1 MSTMADL
8 MAQEDAKMKASGFD
22 PRSPD
27 QKQPPAD
34 PRPTFK
40 KGDKPAAPVVKAPE
54 PKVEEPEVKAPAP
67 AAQDLDAFL
76 DSALDGKPAATKAPE
91 PAPSDKDNNLA
102 FLRKSAE
109 EARAEAKRLAEEK
122 AALAA
127 DLEKHRAELAKIDVA
142 YDPEFQRLF
151 EKPMDAIREKAR
163 QIGEYSGLKPE
174 HIEKVLREGLDL
186 PRPQLK
192 EMLKGMDAD
201 ADTVSN
207 FAQLAME
214 KAMLVKSRAAALQNH
229 EQTAA
234 QIKQQRVAA
243 QAQQLGQLGEIR
255 NQAMRLGVK
264 AAMAEDQTGF
274 LKPSAAEDQ
283 AALAADIR
291 RLPSV
296 LDPAPGEDSAKHYAR
311 QVGVITKGLAFDRV
325 AQRAVAAEQELAALK
340 ADLAKRGWS
349 LQTVAV
355 ADGKA
360 KVVPVN
366 DRQRFAEEDPNAAF
380 AAMVAGSAQKRL
392 SGG

>member
-1 MSTMADL
+1 MA
-8 MAQEDAKMKASGFD
+8 ASGFD
-22 PRSPD
+22 PSRPD
-27 QKQPPAD
+27 QKQPAVD

-40 KGDKPAAPVVKAPE
+40 KGGQVTTPPATPASSEPQSTPAQVTAPPAAPAAP
-54 PKVEEPEVKAPAP
+54 
-67 AAQDLDAFL
+67 DLDAFL
-76 DSALDGKPAATKAPE
+76 DSALDGKPAVTKAPE

-109 EARAEAKRLAEEK
+109 EARAESKRLAEEK

-127 DLEKHRAELAKIDVA
+127 DLAKYQSELAKIDVA
-142 YDPEFQRLF
+142 YDPVFQQQF
-151 EKPMDAIREKAR
+151 EKPMDAIREEAK

-174 HIEKVLREGLDL
+174 HIERILREGLDL

-201 ADTVSN
+201 ADTVST
-207 FAQLAME
+207 FAALAMK

-234 QIKQQRVAA
+234 QIKQQRMAQ
-243 QAQQLGQLGEIR
+243 QAQQMGQLGEIR

-274 LKPSAAEDQ
+274 LKPAAAEDQ

-325 AQRAVAAEQELAALK
+325 AQRAVAAETELAALK
-340 ADLAKRGWS
+340 ADLGKRGWS

-355 ADGKA
+355 ADGKT
-360 KVVPVN
+360 KVTPVN
-366 DRQRFAEEDPNAAF
+366 DRQRIIDEDPNEAF
-380 AAMVAGSAQKRL
+380 KAMVAQSAQKKL
-392 SGG
+392 AGG

>member
-1 MSTMADL
+1 MA
-8 MAQEDAKMKASGFD
+8 ASGFD
-22 PRSPD
+22 PSRPD
-27 QKQPPAD
+27 QKQPAAD

-40 KGDKPAAPVVKAPE
+40 KGAQPATPSSTPASSEPKSEPAQPATPPAAPAAP
-54 PKVEEPEVKAPAP
+54 
-67 AAQDLDAFL
+67 DLDAFL
-76 DSALDGKPAATKAPE
+76 DSALDGKPAAKAPE

-109 EARAEAKRLAEEK
+109 EARAESKRLAEEK

-127 DLEKHRAELAKIDVA
+127 DLAKYQGELAKIDVA
-142 YDPEFQRLF
+142 YDPVFQQQF

-192 EMLKGMDAD
+192 EMLKNMDAD

-214 KAMLVKSRAAALQNH
+214 KAMLVKQRAAALQNH

-234 QIKQQRVAA
+234 QIKQQRMAQ
-243 QAQQLGQLGEIR
+243 QAQQMGQLGEIR

-264 AAMAEDQTGF
+264 AVMAGDKTGF
-274 LKPSAAEDQ
+274 LDPTTEVDQ

-325 AQRAVAAEQELAALK
+325 AQRAVAAETELAALK
-340 ADLAKRGWS
+340 ADLGKRGWS

-355 ADGKA
+355 ADGK
-360 KVVPVN
+360 KQVVPVN
-366 DRQRFAEEDPNAAF
+366 DRQKFAEEDPNEAF
-380 AAMVAGSAQKRL
+380 KAMVAQSAQKKL
-392 SGG
+392 NGG

>member
-1 MSTMADL
+1 MA
-8 MAQEDAKMKASGFD
+8 ASGFD
-22 PRSPD
+22 PSRPD
-27 QKQPPAD
+27 QKQPAVD

-40 KGDKPAAPVVKAPE
+40 KGGSSTTPSSTPASSGPQSTPVASTTPPAAPAAP
-54 PKVEEPEVKAPAP
+54 
-67 AAQDLDAFL
+67 DLDAFL

-102 FLRKSAE
+102 FLRKA
-109 EARAEAKRLAEEK
+109 AEASEAKAQQLAKERDQI
-122 AALAA
+122 AA
-127 DLEKHRAELAKIDVA
+127 DLAKYQSELAKIDVA
-142 YDPEFQRLF
+142 YDPVFQQQF

-192 EMLKGMDAD
+192 EMLKNMDAD

-214 KAMLVKSRAAALQNH
+214 KAMLVKQRAAALQNH

-234 QIKQQRVAA
+234 QIKQQRMAE
-243 QAQQLGQLGEIR
+243 QAQQMGQLGEIR

-264 AAMAEDQTGF
+264 AVMAGDKTGF
-274 LKPSAAEDQ
+274 LDPTTDVDQ

-325 AQRAVAAEQELAALK
+325 AQRAVAAETELAALK
-340 ADLAKRGWS
+340 ADLGKRGWS

-366 DRQRFAEEDPNAAF
+366 DRQRIIDEDPNEAF
-380 AAMVAGSAQKRL
+380 KAMVAQSAQKKL
-392 SGG
+392 HGG